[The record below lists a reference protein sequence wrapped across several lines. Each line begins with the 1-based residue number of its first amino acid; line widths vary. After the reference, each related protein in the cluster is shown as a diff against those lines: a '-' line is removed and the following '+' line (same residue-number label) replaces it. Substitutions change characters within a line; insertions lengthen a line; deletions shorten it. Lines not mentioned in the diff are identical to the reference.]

1 MSKLK
6 VAFRAHFRFVFF
18 GVVVGI
24 CGEMISVS
32 GSIFSNVEL
41 LLDGVSSLI
50 FSVVTLAVEK

>member
-1 MSKLK
+1 
-6 VAFRAHFRFVFF
+6 
-18 GVVVGI
+18 
-24 CGEMISVS
+24 MISVS